1 VIGCLRGV
9 VLDRTTRGELLLE
22 VGGVGY
28 RLSAPAGTLAAVGPT
43 GSAAFV
49 HVHTHVR
56 EDAIVL
62 YGFATRDE
70 RNCFETL
77 ISTHGIG
84 PAVALAILS
93 THAPAALR
101 RAVATDDV
109 DALVMVPGIG
119 RKTALRLLVEL
130 KSRLDLPLDDS
141 GPGLVALTDGAV
153 PGPRAEVQAAL
164 AGLGYGAD
172 EVREALRGMD
182 EEDGTEAILRHA
194 LRRMALA
201 R

>member
-1 VIGCLRGV
+1 
-9 VLDRTTRGELLLE
+9 
-22 VGGVGY
+22 
-28 RLSAPAGTLAAVGPT
+28 
-43 GSAAFV
+43 V

-56 EDAIVL
+56 DDAIVL
-62 YGFATRDE
+62 YAFATRDE
-70 RNCFETL
+70 RDCFEAL

-101 RAVATDDV
+101 RAIATDDV

-130 KSRLDLPLDDS
+130 KTRLEMSPDDC
-141 GPGLVALTDGAV
+141 GPGLVALAEGAV

-172 EVREALRGMD
+172 EVRDALRGVE
-182 EEDGTEAILRHA
+182 EEDGTEAMLRQA

>member
-77 ISTHGIG
+77 ISTHVIG